1 MVIKLGQLLLVVYL
15 LFEQI
20 IPVFCKVRSDLF
32 TLLVQI
38 FKFFLLK
45 HKAVHSILLL
55 LALFGKRV
63 LVLGD
68 NPSKLLGLRSILI
81 NIISNIFALP
91 LELISSG
98 G

>member
-1 MVIKLGQLLLVVYL
+1 MKLSQLFLVVYL

-20 IPVFCKVRSDLF
+20 FPVFRKVFSDLF

-45 HKAVHSILLL
+45 HKAIHSVFLL
-55 LALFGKRV
+55 LALFSKRV
-63 LVLGD
+63 LVLRD
-68 NPSKLLGLRSILI
+68 NPFKLLSLCSILV
-81 NIISNIFALP
+81 NIISNVVPLP